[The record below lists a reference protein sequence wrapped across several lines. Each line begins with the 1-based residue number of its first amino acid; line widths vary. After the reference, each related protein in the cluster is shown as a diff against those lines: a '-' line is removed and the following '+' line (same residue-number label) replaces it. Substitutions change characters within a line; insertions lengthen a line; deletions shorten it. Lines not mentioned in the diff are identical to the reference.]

1 MDQNFNSLQ
10 LDAVASAI
18 PDPCLVIDEL
28 GIIISANS
36 AADIFFETHT
46 KDQHLTFALR
56 APVILEA
63 VQNAN
68 FAGRASQVQHQT
80 KAPVSRTLNVFVTP
94 LGRHESSKRI
104 CVLLLRDTTHE
115 EQVERMRADFVAN
128 VSHEL
133 RTPLASIAGFV
144 ETMMGAAKNDPKARD
159 EFLPIMKVQAER
171 MAALI
176 DDLLSLSRIELSEHV
191 APSSTADLSAIA
203 GTVAKLLA
211 PLAREFEIE
220 IKLDVP
226 STLPVIGDTN
236 QLTQVIHNLVENAI
250 KYGASGKQVEVI
262 GRTENGSA
270 VLAVRDH
277 GPGIADQHVPRLTER
292 FYRVSVQD
300 SRTRGGTGLGLAIAK
315 HIINRHRGKLQIESR
330 LGEGSQFSIYLPT
343 KK

>member
-1 MDQNFNSLQ
+1 MDQNFTSSQ
-10 LDAVASAI
+10 LEALAAAI

-28 GIIISANS
+28 GTIVSANS
-36 AADIFFETHT
+36 AADVFFETAT
-46 KDQHLTFALR
+46 KDQHITFALR

-80 KAPVSRTLNVFVTP
+80 KAPVSRTLNVFVSP
-94 LGRHESSKRI
+94 LGRHETSKR
-104 CVLLLRDTTHE
+104 VSLLLLRDTTHE
-115 EQVERMRADFVAN
+115 EQVERMRAVFVAN

-191 APSSTADLSAIA
+191 APSSTADLASIA

-211 PLAREFEIE
+211 PLAKEFEIE
-220 IKLDVP
+220 IKFDVP

-250 KYGASGKQVEVI
+250 KYGASGKQVEVF

-270 VLAVRDH
+270 MLAVRDF
-277 GPGIADQHVPRLTER
+277 GPGIAAQHVPRLTER

-330 LGEGSQFSIYLPT
+330 VGEGSQFSIYLPI

>member
-1 MDQNFNSLQ
+1 MDQNFSSIQ
-10 LDAVASAI
+10 IEAITSAI
-18 PDPCLVIDEL
+18 PDPCLIIDEL
-28 GIIISANS
+28 GTIVSANAS
-36 AADIFFETHT
+36 ADVFFETRT
-46 KDQHLTFALR
+46 KDQHLTFAFR

-80 KAPVSRTLNVFVTP
+80 KAPVSRTLNVYVSP
-94 LGRHESSKRI
+94 LGRYENTKR
-104 CVLLLRDTTHE
+104 VALLLLRDTTHE

-133 RTPLASIAGFV
+133 RTPLSSITGFI
-144 ETMMGAAKNDPKARD
+144 ETMMGAAKNDSKARD
-159 EFLPIMKVQAER
+159 EFLPVMKVQAER

-203 GTVAKLLA
+203 GTVSKLLA
-211 PLAREFEIE
+211 PMAKDFGCE
-220 IKLDVP
+220 IKIDVP
-226 STLPVIGDTN
+226 PSLPVMGDSN
-236 QLTQVIHNLVENAI
+236 QLTQVLHNLVENAI
-250 KYGASGKQVEVI
+250 KYGAAGKRVELN

-270 VLAVRDH
+270 VLSVRDY
-277 GPGIADQHVPRLTER
+277 GPGIAAQHVPRLTER

-315 HIINRHRGKLQIESR
+315 HIMNRHRGKLQIESR
-330 LGEGSQFSIYLPT
+330 LGHGSQFAISLPVR
-343 KK
+343 K

>member
-10 LDAVASAI
+10 LEAVASTI

-36 AADIFFETHT
+36 AADVFFETQT

-94 LGRHESSKRI
+94 LGRHENSKRI
-104 CVLLLRDTTHE
+104 CLLLLRDTTHE

-144 ETMMGAAKNDPKARD
+144 ETMMGAAKNDSKARD

-211 PLAREFEIE
+211 PLAKEFGVEV
-220 IKLDVP
+220 KLDVP
-226 STLPVIGDTN
+226 STLPVIGDSN

-250 KYGASGKQVEVI
+250 KYGASGKHVELI

-315 HIINRHRGKLQIESR
+315 HIVNRHRGKLQIESKV
-330 LGEGSQFSIYLPT
+330 GKGSQFSIYLPI